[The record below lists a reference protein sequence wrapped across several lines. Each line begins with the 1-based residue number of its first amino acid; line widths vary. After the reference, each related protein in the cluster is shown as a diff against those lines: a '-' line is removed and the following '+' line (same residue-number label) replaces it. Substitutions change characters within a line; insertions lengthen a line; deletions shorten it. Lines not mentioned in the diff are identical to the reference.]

1 VLKHIYLNIVLKW
14 LAYCMLFSASIT
26 YADNANEYQ
35 VKAAFLYNLARMVE
49 WPNENS
55 SAPLVMCFMGEDV
68 FGNTT
73 DGISTKTIRNRPI
86 AFRKNVTLREV
97 EICHILY
104 ISASERNNIA
114 SVSKALASRAIL
126 TVGDFDDFT
135 ARGGM
140 VNLTRDNE
148 RINIEVNLKR
158 VEKTGLKISSR
169 LLTLAKI
176 VQ

>member
-1 VLKHIYLNIVLKW
+1 MLKHIYLNIVLKW
-14 LAYCMLFSASIT
+14 LAYCMLFGAAIT
-26 YADNANEYQ
+26 HADNSEYQ

-49 WPNENS
+49 WPNENP

-73 DGISTKTIRNRPI
+73 EGIATKTIRNRPI
-86 AFRKNVTLREV
+86 VFRKNVTLQSV

-104 ISASERNNIA
+104 ISSSERSNIT
-114 SVSKALASRAIL
+114 SISKALATRAIL
-126 TVGDFDDFT
+126 TVGDIEDFT
-135 ARGGM
+135 ERGGM
-140 VNLTRDNE
+140 VNLIRDNE
-148 RINIEVNLKR
+148 RIKIEVNLKR
-158 VEKTGLKISSR
+158 AEKTGLKISSR